1 MKKYLLFLIP
11 LVGFAGLLVFLY
23 QGLFSDP
30 RAHQSTL
37 LEHKV
42 PAFTLPDLMQTD
54 RQYTAEVFNG
64 KVTLLNV
71 WGVWCITCAIELPY
85 LTQLSQEGKHIVGL
99 YYDQDIDPDFGLKTV
114 ARVQQEVTQKLSQLG
129 NPYAFNI
136 FDVKR
141 NLSLDL
147 GVTGAP
153 ETFLIDQQGR
163 IRLHHIG
170 DLNPRVW
177 SKKFEPLY
185 QQLVSEQ

>member
-1 MKKYLLFLIP
+1 MKKYLLFLLP
-11 LVGFAGLLVFLY
+11 LVAFIALLVFLY

-30 RAHQSTL
+30 REHESTL
-37 LEHKV
+37 LEHPV
-42 PAFTLPDLMQTD
+42 PAFILPDLMQPEL
-54 RQYTAEVFNG
+54 QYTADVFAG

-71 WGVWCITCAIELPY
+71 WGVWCTTCAIELPY
-85 LTQLSQEGKHIVGL
+85 LTELQAQGKHIVGL

-114 ARVQQEVTQKLSQLG
+114 ARVQQEVTQKLAQLG

-153 ETFLIDQQGR
+153 ETFLIDQQGH

-177 SKKFEPLY
+177 KNKFSPLY
-185 QQLVSEQ
+185 QQLVAEL